1 MVMIVVVGMIGLMV
15 MIAVVVVVANDSNL
29 VVIVVEDAVRL
40 PRLEPQSLI
49 IKIVIDV
56 KNNQTD
62 DLIPKS
68 PLQALKLKLMIC
80 CEYYLEVDTAVVY
93 NAVCIDVHYVENVNP

>member
-1 MVMIVVVGMIGLMV
+1 MMIVLMVMIVDDSVDM
-15 MIAVVVVVANDSNL
+15 MIAVVVANNSNL

-62 DLIPKS
+62 DLIPKCILLQ
-68 PLQALKLKLMIC
+68 LQAGKNL
-80 CEYYLEVDTAVVY
+80 
-93 NAVCIDVHYVENVNP
+93 